1 MHTLCWNVLKET
13 SAWIFIDLFCVVFPQ
28 RKNTLLKEYKQKDK
42 ANKFI
47 DRRFGEYDTKMAP
60 EDKILQRFSL
70 ERQVSSLFNVVLICN
85 FKNARFAAP

>member
-1 MHTLCWNVLKET
+1 MEEN
-13 SAWIFIDLFCVVFPQ
+13 SAWICIYLFCFVFPQ

-47 DRRFGEYDTKMAP
+47 DRRFGEYDTNMAP

-70 ERQVSSLFNVVLICN
+70 ERQVCSLFIHV
-85 FKNARFAAP
+85 F